1 MTTGHIFKKM
11 HGIAALRASHSS
23 RQNERLLFCMQL
35 QNSFEKKMLEI
46 DSKLARA
53 SAVIQRAFILA

>member
-1 MTTGHIFKKM
+1 
-11 HGIAALRASHSS
+11 
-23 RQNERLLFCMQL
+23 MQL